1 MPLLTPLPRV
11 PRPVDAVLERL
22 RRAVLDGQYRAGD
35 YLPPERQLAS
45 SLGVSRLTLR
55 AAVAKL
61 EGEGLVRARQGDGV
75 RVLDVMQHG
84 GLGVLA
90 HLDIAARADVLRSF
104 LELRRAVAVEAVALA
119 CERATPADLA
129 ELKQLAALQA
139 EEPDLKRYIERDVQ
153 FARVVLRASQSF
165 ATMLLFNTLEPIS
178 AAHPAFSEALVED
191 RERSLAGYTATVSL
205 IEAKDPEVAR
215 VVLRKG
221 LEAADDE
228 VLEVIARGR
237 RVQKRSQP

>member
-1 MPLLTPLPRV
+1 
-11 PRPVDAVLERL
+11 VLERL
-22 RRAVLDGQYRAGD
+22 RRAVLDGQYAAGD
-35 YLPPERQLAS
+35 YLPPERQLATA
-45 SLGVSRLTLR
+45 LGVSRLTLR
-55 AAVAKL
+55 AALAKL
-61 EGEGLVRARQGDGV
+61 EAEGLVRARQGDGV
-75 RVLDVMQHG
+75 LVLDVMQHA

-90 HLDIAARADVLRSF
+90 HLDIAERTDVLRSF
-104 LELRRAVAVEAVALA
+104 LELRRAVAVEAVAQA

-139 EEPDLKRYIERDVQ
+139 SESDLRRYVERDVQ

-165 ATMLLFNTLEPIS
+165 ATLLLFNTLEPIS

-215 VVLRKG
+215 MVLRKG

-228 VLEVIARGR
+228 VLKAIARKR
-237 RVQKRSQP
+237 RHTKRSQR